1 MLGYILICAWS
12 LFSAYAIFRNY
23 SHYSFTDWVIIL
35 LIWLIPCT
43 ICFAVIKGA
52 KAADLKRQKQKTS
65 EQATLIAQQNALTE
79 IKKQRLADIES
90 LNLMPIASPR
100 LLLKQSEIVYIE
112 QPATLTITENKV
124 VGTTGRSSGVS
135 MRVAKGMYVRTG
147 GSGGR
152 KIYDDV
158 TTTYDGILSVTN
170 QRISFMQERKAFE
183 IQLSKLTNTTSD
195 DNALALQQG
204 NKSYTLLTDGAD
216 IIEHLIRRLCRN

>member
-1 MLGYILICAWS
+1 MKIVKILG
-12 LFSAYAIFRNY
+12 
-23 SHYSFTDWVIIL
+23 
-35 LIWLIPCT
+35 
-43 ICFAVIKGA
+43 ICFFSMLCLVGITQRANARNNLIFGLFCGIIAFLLFLSVRHSDKKQREKSIQQ
-52 KAADLKRQKQKTS
+52 AD
-65 EQATLIAQQNALTE
+65 LIAQQNTLAE
-79 IKKQRLADIES
+79 IKKQRLANVEA
-90 LNLMPIASPR
+90 LNLIPITSPH
-100 LLLKQSEIVYIE
+100 LLLKQSEIAYIE

-135 MRVAKGMYVRTG
+135 MRIAKGMYVRTG

-195 DNALALQQG
+195 DNTLVLQQR
-204 NKSYTLLTDGAD
+204 NKSYALLTDDAD
-216 IIEHLIRRLCRN
+216 VIEHLIRRLCRN

>member
-1 MLGYILICAWS
+1 MKIVKIGG
-12 LFSAYAIFRNY
+12 
-23 SHYSFTDWVIIL
+23 
-35 LIWLIPCT
+35 
-43 ICFAVIKGA
+43 ICFFSMLCLVGITQRANARNNLIFGLFCGIIAFLLFLSVQHSDK
-52 KAADLKRQKQKTS
+52 KQREKS
-65 EQATLIAQQNALTE
+65 VQHANLIAQQNALAE
-79 IKKQRLADIES
+79 IKKQRLANVES
-90 LNLMPIASPR
+90 LNLIPITSPH
-100 LLLKQSEIVYIE
+100 LLLKQSEIAYIE
-112 QPATLTITENKV
+112 QPAILNITENKV

-195 DNALALQQG
+195 DNALVLQQG
-204 NKSYTLLTDGAD
+204 NKSYVLLTDDAD
-216 IIEHLIRRLCRN
+216 VIEHLIRRLCRN